1 MKNVA
6 NFSKMEDVIVKK
18 VLDFLGRM
26 VHNGGY
32 PIRQDNEFVA
42 KRTCKT
48 VENGPEET
56 NMDLRMD
63 SVEWKLRSL
72 NIVNRRFA

>member
-1 MKNVA
+1 
-6 NFSKMEDVIVKK
+6 MEDIR
-18 VLDFLGRM
+18 LDRT
-26 VHNGGY
+26 
-32 PIRQDNEFVA
+32 NEFVA